1 MMMNLRKQREYFKI
15 NHYKTFRSA
24 LFIDEV
30 FDAMS
35 SY

>member
-1 MMMNLRKQREYFKI
+1 MYLRKQREYFKI

-30 FDAMS
+30 SDVMP